1 MQVIFMDGL
10 DHAPDE
16 IAAYR
21 DHAMR
26 THPGAIAVLIDFDG
40 DEAVLDYEMPRVPF
54 ERIRRITGY
63 LVGTTDRFNN
73 AKRAEEHDRVKHDLA
88 DRIDGELAG
97 REAQI

>member
-26 THPGAIAVLIDFDG
+26 THPGAIAVLIDF
-40 DEAVLDYEMPRVPF
+40 VK
-54 ERIRRITGY
+54 
-63 LVGTTDRFNN
+63 N
-73 AKRAEEHDRVKHDLA
+73 RVK
-88 DRIDGELAG
+88 E
-97 REAQI
+97 ETK

>member
-26 THPGAIAVLIDFDG
+26 THIDFDG
-40 DEAVLDYEMPRVPF
+40 DYEMPRVPF
-54 ERIRRITGY
+54 ERIRRY
-63 LVGTTDRFNN
+63 LVGTTDVV
-73 AKRAEEHDRVKHDLA
+73 EV
-88 DRIDGELAG
+88 
-97 REAQI
+97 